1 MYVNVLG
8 LVWLIEEVRL
18 LFSLLFCVF
27 GVVLLVEV
35 FVLMLVVIINSSNI
49 FDIFFICGKKFNFVN
64 L

>member
-18 LFSLLFCVF
+18 LFSLLFCVV